1 MPREEKT
8 PLRKKPA
15 SEIEAARNHIPRL
28 EKLTQSIVPDNASGR
43 LSRMEALN
51 SISVNAAALDNAL
64 IKLPKLENTLAKI
77 DHPDFGRCTKCKA
90 KIPFARLMFMPKS
103 NLCIQC
109 TRRR

>member
-1 MPREEKT
+1 MTDEEKAQ
-8 PLRKKPA
+8 LRKKLIG
-15 SEIEAARNHIPRL
+15 EIEATRNDILRL
-28 EKLTQSIVPDNASGR
+28 EELTQPIAPDNAIGR

-51 SISVNAAALDNAL
+51 SRSVNAAALDDAL

-90 KIPFARLMFMPKS
+90 EIPFARLMFMPES

-109 TRRR
+109 TRRG